1 MKKLITIT
9 LAICAGACAFAQEA
23 APTSGD
29 TLEARLVSQRAAYV
43 ARGLSGYEMQK
54 IWATESADCAAAF
67 AKYKTANFLSYDVA
81 RVPNE
86 EVSKDV
92 AAQRL
97 AIFNAVASYCHN
109 NPENLKQLTTPAACM
124 AACEKV
130 VGVMSVENPA
140 FYDEVKA
147 VKFTFGGQRL
157 PVWAIFTMASIV
169 GDDETILNWD
179 TAEAISWAPARYL
192 LVLRRHLFDD
202 LAKSKAVL
210 TKCRA
215 TLIKAKKENSKE
227 YQDVRALAQV
237 VAEVSMENSL

>member
-9 LAICAGACAFAQEA
+9 LAICAGACAFAQEST
-23 APTSGD
+23 PTSGD
-29 TLEARLVSQRAAYV
+29 TLEARLVAQRAAYV

-67 AKYKTANFLSYDVA
+67 AKYKSANFLSYDNA

-97 AIFNAVASYCHN
+97 AIFNAVGSYCHN
-109 NPENLKQLTTPAACM
+109 NPENLKQLATPAACM

-147 VKFTFGGQRL
+147 AKFTYGGQRL
-157 PVWAIFTMASIV
+157 PVWAIFTMAFIV

-179 TAEAISWAPARYL
+179 AAEAISFAAGRYL
-192 LVLRRHLFDD
+192 TVLRRHLFDD
-202 LAKSKAVL
+202 LAKSRAAL
-210 TKCRA
+210 STCRA

-227 YQDVRALAQV
+227 YFEVKALAQV